1 MRVNEGQSFLD
12 LYYEPGAVEI
22 ASGNVQHALFDG
34 RGADVRNSGQVS
46 TPDEIADAMAA
57 WVMNPNPRDVLDPAA
72 GLGHL
77 LHACRRVNS
86 SFKAVG
92 IETDQKVFK
101 SALTTAP
108 KGTKLV
114 LSDYLR
120 NDPGIFEGII
130 ANPPYVKSQRM
141 ALSDSE
147 WQYFDELFGTKLGR
161 QTNLYALFLL
171 KIWEDLA
178 PKGRAAIIVP
188 AEFLNAN
195 FGRVIKERLLTM
207 KPRGLAVFASDVNL
221 FENTLT
227 TSLVLFLEKGPAPAP
242 AFRGKCVRSSADL
255 ADFVASMERRL
266 PVQPDELDLA
276 SFDPED
282 KWLNRLFASKEVQQ
296 NQQSGAARIGDFF
309 KCSRGIATGANE
321 YFCLRASEIREHGLS
336 TKDFDRCVTR
346 AADLSSWF
354 VDTSD
359 FLSLVKAE
367 KRCYLLNP
375 SSIHPAME
383 SYLARGKA
391 SGVHQ
396 RHLPSKRPV
405 WYLPE
410 RRKQPSIL
418 VPVFSRRQPRFILN
432 SAGVSSLTCFH
443 GLYAKPGSEHLV
455 LLVWVY
461 LNSSQGMEAFGGV
474 NRFYGNGL
482 NKLEPKDVEQ
492 MACPNLNLVK
502 AKDLERLTKKIDA
515 AMASSKISASWF
527 DRILSDYL
535 PVSVP
540 A

>member
-12 LYYEPGAVEI
+12 LYYEPGTVEI
-22 ASGNVQHALFDG
+22 ASGNVQHVLFDG
-34 RGADVRNSGQVS
+34 RGSNVKNAGQVS
-46 TPDEIADAMAA
+46 TPDEVADVMAA
-57 WVMNPNPRDVLDPAA
+57 WVMSPKPQEVLDPAA
-72 GLGHL
+72 GFGHL
-77 LHACRRVNS
+77 LHACRRVYP
-86 SFKAVG
+86 SFRAVG
-92 IETDQKVFK
+92 IETDQEVFK
-101 SALTTAP
+101 AALATAP

-120 NDPGIFEGII
+120 NCPGFFRGII

-141 ALSDSE
+141 ALSEAE

-178 PKGRAAIIVP
+178 PKGRAAVIVP

-195 FGRVIKERLLTM
+195 FGRVIKERLQVM

-227 TSLVLFLEKGPAPAP
+227 TSVVLFLEKGPAPAP
-242 AFRGKCVRSSADL
+242 AFRGKCVRSTADL
-255 ADFVASMERRL
+255 ADFVASMEKCL
-266 PVQPDELDLA
+266 PVQADEFDLA

-282 KWLNRLFASKEVQQ
+282 KWLNRLFASNEAQENSCPAV
-296 NQQSGAARIGDFF
+296 ARIGDFF
-309 KCSRGIATGANE
+309 KCSRGIATGDNE
-321 YFCLRASEIREHGLS
+321 YFCLRSSEIREHGLS

-346 AADLSSWF
+346 AADLSGWF
-354 VDTSD
+354 VDTKE

-375 SSIHPAME
+375 DTIDSAME
-383 SYLARGKA
+383 IYLARGKT

-455 LLVWVY
+455 PLVWVY
-461 LNSSQGMEAFGGV
+461 LNSSRGMEAFGGV

-492 MACPNLNLVK
+492 MACPDLNLVK
-502 AKDLERLTKKIDA
+502 TRDLERLTKKIDA
-515 AMASSKISASWF
+515 AMAASKISTAWF
-527 DRILSDYL
+527 DQILSDCL

>member
-1 MRVNEGQSFLD
+1 MRVKEGQSFLD

-22 ASGNVQHALFDG
+22 ASGNVQHVLFDG

-57 WVMNPNPRDVLDPAA
+57 WVMGPNPREVLDPAA
-72 GLGHL
+72 GFGHL

-92 IETDQKVFK
+92 IETDQAVFK

-108 KGTKLV
+108 KGTKLI

-120 NDPGIFEGII
+120 NDPGIFQGII

-141 ALSDSE
+141 ALSEAE

-178 PKGRAAIIVP
+178 PKGRAAVIIP

-195 FGRVIKERLLTM
+195 FGQSIKERLQAM
-207 KPRGLAVFASDVNL
+207 KPRGLAVFAPDVNL

-227 TSLVLFLEKGPAPAP
+227 TSVVLFLEKVSNPTQ
-242 AFRGKCVRSSADL
+242 AFRGKCVRSAADL
-255 ADFVASMERRL
+255 AKFVASMEKRL
-266 PVQPDELDLA
+266 PVQSDELDLA
-276 SFDPED
+276 AFDPED
-282 KWLNRLFASKEVQQ
+282 KWLNRLFSSNEAQENSRSAV
-296 NQQSGAARIGDFF
+296 ARIGDFF

-346 AADLSSWF
+346 AADLSGWF

-359 FLSLVKAE
+359 FLSLVNAD

-375 SSIHPAME
+375 NEIHPALE
-383 SYLARGKA
+383 LYLTRGKS
-391 SGVHQ
+391 SGVHL

-455 LLVWVY
+455 PLVWVY

-492 MACPNLNLVK
+492 MACPNLKLFK
-502 AKDLERLTKKIDA
+502 PKDLQKLAEKIEE
-515 AMASSKISASWF
+515 AMASSKISAAWF
-527 DRILSDYL
+527 NQVLSDCL

>member
-22 ASGNVQHALFDG
+22 AAGNVQHDLFDG

-57 WVMNPNPRDVLDPAA
+57 WVMNPNPREVLDPAA
-72 GLGHL
+72 GFGHL

-92 IETDQKVFK
+92 IETDQAVFK

-108 KGTKLV
+108 KGTKLI

-120 NDPGIFEGII
+120 NDPGIFQGII

-141 ALSDSE
+141 ALSEAE

-178 PKGRAAIIVP
+178 PKGRAAVIVP

-195 FGRVIKERLLTM
+195 FGQSIKERLQAM
-207 KPRGLAVFASDVNL
+207 KPRGLAVFAPDVNL

-227 TSLVLFLEKGPAPAP
+227 TSVVLFLEKGPAPAP
-242 AFRGKCVRSSADL
+242 AFRGKCVRSAADL
-255 ADFVASMERRL
+255 ADFVASMEKRL
-266 PVQPDELDLA
+266 PVQSNELDLA
-276 SFDPED
+276 SFDPDD
-282 KWLNRLFASKEVQQ
+282 KWLNRLFASNEAQEISRPAV
-296 NQQSGAARIGDFF
+296 ARIGDFF

-321 YFCLRASEIREHGLS
+321 YFCLRASEICEHGLS

-346 AADLSSWF
+346 AADLSGWV

-359 FLSLVKAE
+359 FLSLVKEE

-375 SSIHPAME
+375 GSIHPAME
-383 SYLARGKA
+383 LYLARGKS

-455 LLVWVY
+455 PLVWVY

-492 MACPNLNLVK
+492 MACPNLKLVK
-502 AKDLERLTKKIDA
+502 TKDLERLAKKIDA
-515 AMASSKISASWF
+515 AMASSKISVAWF
-527 DRILSDYL
+527 DQILADYL

-540 A
+540 V